1 MTTNILNQWQFGLAA
16 IFCSL
21 GFIIHSI
28 PSAEARFGPAVS
40 YGENP
45 IWSKGGTLNGV
56 VVSASGPEDMVI
68 TDVQLSLSSDVVGD
82 CWFTKNVVLSVP
94 SLGTVGEYS
103 LTWLHDQSSGGA
115 HIGRVDSNFQS
126 GIRIPAGESL
136 SATVSTPTQSNCSN
150 HEVRYTVSGYYAHT
164 P

>member
-1 MTTNILNQWQFGLAA
+1 MTTNIINQWQFGLAA

-21 GFIIHSI
+21 GFVIHSI
-28 PSAEARFGPAVS
+28 PSAQARLGPVVS
-40 YGENP
+40 YGNNP
-45 IWSKGGTLNGV
+45 IWSKGGVLNGTV
-56 VVSASGPEDMVI
+56 VTATETEDMVI
-68 TDVQLSLSSDVVGD
+68 TDLQLSLYSDAVGD

-136 SATVSTPTQSNCSN
+136 SATVDTPSYSNCSS
-150 HEVRYTVSGYYAHT
+150 HGVRYTVSGYYAHT